1 MDRPIPRFAPVT
13 STDLPNAVSFRSS
26 APDATG
32 CDPTLHNLVR
42 VFWTGPAYRGGEG
55 DSLNSHPNTPVTIT
69 SARPALSADIR
80 RREIRYL
87 LSMGI
92 RTACFVLAIVTDG
105 PVRWV
110 LVAGAVFLPY
120 IAVVLANATD
130 RRSYAGPPAF
140 HVEDRPRLE
149 AQPSADAPH
158 DVRHPG

>member
-1 MDRPIPRFAPVT
+1 
-13 STDLPNAVSFRSS
+13 
-26 APDATG
+26 
-32 CDPTLHNLVR
+32 
-42 VFWTGPAYRGGEG
+42 
-55 DSLNSHPNTPVTIT
+55 LNSHPNTPVTIT

-140 HVEDRPRLE
+140 HVDDRPQLE
-149 AQPSADAPH
+149 SQPPADAPH
-158 DVRHPG
+158 DAGHPG